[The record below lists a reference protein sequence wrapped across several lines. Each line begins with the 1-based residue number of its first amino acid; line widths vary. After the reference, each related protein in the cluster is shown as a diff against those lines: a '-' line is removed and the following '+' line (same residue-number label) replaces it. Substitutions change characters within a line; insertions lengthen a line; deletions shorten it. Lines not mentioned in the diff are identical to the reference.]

1 MYGAPPIVIGQLS
14 VPDKNREGAALV
26 GVPAPDEAGAGSAAG
41 AACPVDTDGDAGA
54 AGREGVAPARCAAP
68 VDAAPVD
75 TAPVDAA
82 PVDTAPVDTAPVDT
96 AQVDTAPVDTAPVDA
111 APVDANCAVLPQ
123 AASAASKTAMP
134 AGARSLV
141 YRYVRE
147 PRQRCGFNRRRQ
159 PS

>member
-82 PVDTAPVDTAPVDT
+82 PVDTAPVDTAPVD
-96 AQVDTAPVDTAPVDA
+96 A